1 MEERTELLR
10 RVRRVRLATRIRV
23 RGTITGQ
30 HRSIFGGSGLEL
42 ADLREYQ
49 PGDDLRAIDWKVTAR
64 YARPYV
70 REFAED
76 REQTFYLVVDRSG
89 STGFGAAR
97 AKAERIA
104 ELAASLLVSAIDARE
119 RVGLCLFSDRID
131 RFIPARGGRTQLG
144 RILAALADPAPPSGR
159 TDLASVLHALA
170 RRLPRRCT
178 VLLLSDL
185 LDDAG
190 YDEPLRRLAH
200 RHEVVAVRVADPR
213 ERALPD
219 VGLVRA
225 EDAETGEQVWVD
237 TGDPAVRARF
247 AEVTAAAEATMIR
260 SLRRAGV
267 RAVPCTT
274 DEPLERAAAR
284 LFARGGA

>member
-1 MEERTELLR
+1 MEERAELLR

-23 RGTITGQ
+23 RGTITGH

-64 YARPYV
+64 YAHPYV
-70 REFAED
+70 REFSED

-89 STGFGAAR
+89 STGFGVGR

-104 ELAASLLVSAIDARE
+104 ELAASLLVSAIDSRE

-131 RFIPARGGRTQLG
+131 RFVPARGGRTQLG
-144 RILAALADPAPPSGR
+144 RVLAALADPAPASGR
-159 TDLASVLHALA
+159 TDLAGVLHALA

-178 VLLLSDL
+178 VVLISDL
-185 LDDAG
+185 LDAG
-190 YDEPLRRLAH
+190 YDEPLRRLGH

-219 VGLVRA
+219 VGLVLA
-225 EDAETGEQVWVD
+225 EDAETGEQAWVD

-247 AEVTAAAEATMIR
+247 AEVTAAAETETIR
-260 SLRRAGV
+260 VLRRAGA
-267 RAVPCTT
+267 RAVACTT

>member
-1 MEERTELLR
+1 MEERAELLR

-42 ADLREYQ
+42 TDLREYQ

-64 YARPYV
+64 FARPYI

-76 REQTFYLVVDRSG
+76 REQTFYLAVDRSG
-89 STGFGAAR
+89 STGFGAGR
-97 AKAERIA
+97 AKAERCA

-131 RFIPARGGRTQLG
+131 RFIPARGGRTHLG
-144 RILAALADPAPPSGR
+144 RILAALANPAPIQGR
-159 TDLASVLHALA
+159 TDLAAVLHALA

-178 VLLLSDL
+178 VVLISDL
-185 LDDAG
+185 LDSG

-200 RHEVVAVRVADPR
+200 RHEVVVVRVADTR
-213 ERALPD
+213 ERELPD

-225 EDAETGEQVWVD
+225 EDAETGEQCWCD
-237 TGDPAVRARF
+237 TGDPAVRARY
-247 AEVTAAAEATMIR
+247 AELTAATEAATDR
-260 SLRRAGV
+260 ALRRAGAKPV
-267 RAVPCTT
+267 ACTT
-274 DEPLERAAAR
+274 DEPLERVAAR